1 MTCMTNARVD
11 AHIDGL
17 PEWQQA
23 ISREVRNLVHA
34 AGPHVVEMVMR
45 PVASKRGVE
54 VSRSA
59 VHTSQQ
65 CSDARDLGEAFSAP
79 KRDCSLRREGTS
91 TVMKVDNPW
100 RQEATFP

>member
-34 AGPHVVEMVMR
+34 AGPHVVEDGHETSR
-45 PVASKRGVE
+45 IKEGASR
-54 VSRSA
+54 
-59 VHTSQQ
+59 
-65 CSDARDLGEAFSAP
+65 
-79 KRDCSLRREGTS
+79 
-91 TVMKVDNPW
+91 
-100 RQEATFP
+100 